1 MLCAGCGEQRGNPVS
16 ADRAYFLEL
25 AALEGDRGGK
35 QIMEKYG
42 DKVRVVQA
50 GEKELRDIDVKE
62 DLPGAERRNERRG
75 DEDYGSE
82 S

>member
-1 MLCAGCGEQRGNPVS
+1 
-16 ADRAYFLEL
+16 
-25 AALEGDRGGK
+25 
-35 QIMEKYG
+35 MEKYG